1 MLGRSPL
8 LRGIEMKLAPILIL
22 VLLSAHPA
30 AGDDRPLFGPGIK
43 PPWEGTPV
51 VFDHDQAE
59 QLWRTLAYGYFGE
72 RPIVEGDG
80 GIRLEAPSRAEDDA
94 MVPVSISTVLKE
106 PVKRIYL
113 VVDVNPIPMG
123 GVFTVSENRSIETI
137 STRVRVNGFTYVRA
151 VAETVSGKLYMDKR
165 MVKSRGAACAAPP
178 ITDPEQAKANLGKM
192 RFKQMSAR
200 GGDELDAIL
209 LHINHPN
216 ATGLQKDQV
225 SLLYI
230 PEHYVKEIL
239 VTFNDE
245 LILKA
250 ETSYTISENPTFRFN
265 FMPQEEGELKAQM
278 TDTKGNVFSMTSQIK
293 PTTR

>member
-1 MLGRSPL
+1 MMPLRSL
-8 LRGIEMKLAPILIL
+8 LFLLIIVQPALA
-22 VLLSAHPA
+22 
-30 AGDDRPLFGPGIK
+30 DDRPLFGPGIK

-51 VFDHDQAE
+51 VFDHEQAE
-59 QLWRTLAYGYFGE
+59 QLWRTLAHGYFGE

-94 MVPVSISTVLKE
+94 LVPISITTSLQE
-106 PVKRIYL
+106 PVRRIYL
-113 VVDVNPIPMG
+113 VVDINPIPMG
-123 GVFTVSENRSIETI
+123 GVFTLSEQRQIESI

-151 VAETVSGKLYMDKR
+151 IAETASGKLYMDKR

-178 ITDPEQAKANLGKM
+178 ITDPEEAKAKLGKM
-192 RFKQMSAR
+192 RFRQSAA
-200 GGDELDAIL
+200 LDSSMEEIM

-216 ATGLQKDQV
+216 TTGLQKDQV

-250 ETSYTISENPTFRFN
+250 ETSFTISENPTFRFN
-265 FMPQEEGELKAQM
+265 FSSQEEGELKAQM
-278 TDTKGNVFSMTSQIK
+278 TDTKDNVFVMTTQIK
-293 PTTR
+293 PSGR